1 MRSHHTTKVKE
12 SKYLSSQVLSEL
24 KKYRTY
30 NSHIKPEH
38 VTIYSELGTIWA
50 LSKPSG
56 SGYHWFVRVNW
67 NWDLSILP
75 TLLIY
80 VNYLLHRALKRQ
92 IYILFLR
99 GLGCLIFPPKCEG
112 TGVKPGVGGQQSTA
126 SVTLFPACCITTW
139 LPTFLHQTLIVGSC
153 IHTSHLSPTLPNL
166 ITQCRDFLLHG
177 SSLDLFWLYETRVS
191 IQFLIQSI
199 QLRLFEW
206 IDRSSHMTCL

>member
-99 GLGCLIFPPKCEG
+99 GLGFLIFPPKCEG

-139 LPTFLHQTLIVGSC
+139 LPTWKACSIVPRELLGSLTVTNLLSRTNLNLLSAVFDDTGQIRTIC
-153 IHTSHLSPTLPNL
+153 IH
-166 ITQCRDFLLHG
+166 
-177 SSLDLFWLYETRVS
+177 
-191 IQFLIQSI
+191 
-199 QLRLFEW
+199 
-206 IDRSSHMTCL
+206 MTPVQIVIGQVRTN

>member
-112 TGVKPGVGGQQSTA
+112 TGFKPGVGGQQSTA

-139 LPTFLHQTLIVGSC
+139 LPTWKACDAAGIDLLVYEVCVWFL
-153 IHTSHLSPTLPNL
+153 
-166 ITQCRDFLLHG
+166 
-177 SSLDLFWLYETRVS
+177 Y
-191 IQFLIQSI
+191 
-199 QLRLFEW
+199 
-206 IDRSSHMTCL
+206 IDEST

>member
-56 SGYHWFVRVNW
+56 SGHWFVRVNW
-67 NWDLSILP
+67 DLSILPP

-80 VNYLLHRALKRQ
+80 VNYLLYRALKRQ
-92 IYILFLR
+92 FYILFLR

-139 LPTFLHQTLIVGSC
+139 LPTWKAWICWSWLLAVPTYRW
-153 IHTSHLSPTLPNL
+153 TLPL
-166 ITQCRDFLLHG
+166 PLPSRT
-177 SSLDLFWLYETRVS
+177 
-191 IQFLIQSI
+191 
-199 QLRLFEW
+199 
-206 IDRSSHMTCL
+206 